1 MECGFLEINK
11 KHIKAC
17 DNLISIDYILLFAT
31 DSAPDNASANDTLA
45 DNVGQETEVH
55 LISHCVYETWVL
67 DE

>member
-45 DNVGQETEVH
+45 DNVGQR
-55 LISHCVYETWVL
+55 LIREG
-67 DE
+67 

>member
-45 DNVGQETEVH
+45 DNVDQR
-55 LISHCVYETWVL
+55 LIREG
-67 DE
+67 